1 MRLAEYRESA
11 SLGLCKGDAIP
22 FSPFPSYA
30 RPVMPIQRR
39 DHYEGA
45 EMRQVKCARLRRV
58 LNDAFL
64 TVGGAVWE
72 DFSQA
77 AQCMGR
83 RIGIRR
89 RPWMD

>member
-1 MRLAEYRESA
+1 MRLEEYRESA

-22 FSPFPSYA
+22 FSPFPSHA

-39 DHYEGA
+39 DLSEGA

-64 TVGGAVWE
+64 RRGAGCGRIFLRGRVNE
-72 DFSQA
+72 
-77 AQCMGR
+77 R